1 MHARSKTQITYT
13 PMITRL
19 PKNVFAFKTFHSA
32 LRIAILQLFKKKH
45 THLLIHCSK
54 GQATVLGHARTHC
67 ATQLN
72 KHPGSSVLA
81 PSGIEMSGSSVLC
94 ATLVKKNTAP
104 ETQPPHH
111 LPPRNSTSTQKN
123 KVKR

>member
-81 PSGIEMSGSSVLC
+81 PSGIEMSGSLVLC
-94 ATLVKKNTAP
+94 ATLVKKKYRTRNSTS
-104 ETQPPHH
+104 PP
-111 LPPRNSTSTQKN
+111 PSPRNSTSTQKN